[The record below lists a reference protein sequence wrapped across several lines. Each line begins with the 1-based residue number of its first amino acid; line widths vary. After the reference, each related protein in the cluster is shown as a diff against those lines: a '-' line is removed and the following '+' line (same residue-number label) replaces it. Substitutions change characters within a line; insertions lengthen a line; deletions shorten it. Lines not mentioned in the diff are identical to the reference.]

1 VSGVLRWEKPPTG
14 KDMRAADQL
23 ARWTP
28 VADELRARP
37 GEWAVVAEGDTQDFN
52 RIIGYIR
59 GGRGPFAP
67 EKSFEARQRTEPTK
81 GARGGRTGRI
91 YARYIGPTVGAR

>member
-1 VSGVLRWEKPPTG
+1 VWGEDGPFPARRWWRSCAFFSTTIT
-14 KDMRAADQL
+14 A
-23 ARWTP
+23 T
-28 VADELRARP
+28 RARP

-59 GGRGPFAP
+59 SGRGPFAP
-67 EKSFEARQRTEPTK
+67 EKSFEARQRTELTK